1 MLVSK
6 LSSFLATW
14 KWLLKE
20 KAATQWRSVWLSS
33 VLFCH
38 WGLQQ
43 GWLVDSL
50 TLLQDWYHVAPES
63 VAHTCSACIYLSRSG
78 GSSIKPLE
86 FQPNLGANRL
96 FQFDDCFS
104 NLFVWPPKDS
114 TFWKFSG
121 KLLIGTPLAGNQG
134 AIPLNVKHST
144 SRPWTTQNVKV
155 ATLFDLKSTWWLP
168 TALFHEGLSIW
179 EKKWCYR

>member
-6 LSSFLATW
+6 ISTFLATW

-38 WGLQQ
+38 WGLLQ

-86 FQPNLGANRL
+86 FQPWGESAFPIWWL
-96 FQFDDCFS
+96 FFK
-104 NLFVWPPKDS
+104 FVCLTTQTPLPADPEPPKMS
-114 TFWKFSG
+114 
-121 KLLIGTPLAGNQG
+121 KLQLCLT
-134 AIPLNVKHST
+134 
-144 SRPWTTQNVKV
+144 
-155 ATLFDLKSTWWLP
+155 KSTWWLS
-168 TALFHEGLSIW
+168 TALFHEPLSIW
-179 EKKWCYR
+179 EKKRCYR